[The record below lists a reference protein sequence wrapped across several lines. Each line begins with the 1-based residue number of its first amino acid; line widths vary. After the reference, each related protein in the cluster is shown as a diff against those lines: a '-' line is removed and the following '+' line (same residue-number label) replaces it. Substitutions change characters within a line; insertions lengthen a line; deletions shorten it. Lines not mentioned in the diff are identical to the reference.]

1 MAIPWDDVAPDTR
14 ANVAGTTA
22 ATSSTVDPLADSRW
36 AAFAG
41 SHPSAVVFHQP
52 AWIRVLTD
60 VFGYEPRFHVSRDA
74 RGEITAAWP
83 SMVVRSR
90 LTGTRLVCLPFCH
103 RAGPLVDSSD
113 SGRILLDALTSDAQ
127 EVSTLRISKFAT
139 GPGGSNSHSACNRG
153 TSILHAIDLA
163 SNSECLLPG
172 FDRDVRYS
180 IRRAQR
186 DGVSVRLAGGPDD
199 VRAFYRLYVRQRKR
213 QGLLPQPE
221 SFITQICESIV
232 DAGDGFLVLA
242 AYNDQPVAGLL
253 SSHRDTV
260 IGTHAAMEPA
270 FRRHRPNH
278 LAMWLS
284 IQVACDRG
292 FKHYDLGR
300 TQPEDERLARFKAGW
315 GASQTTLPYFYSPGE
330 DSMRARYHSGSGN
343 AIVSSIIRH
352 SPRAVAATA
361 ANILYRHLGVA
372 PASRR
377 DVRGRWAIATA
388 HCLRGYRP

>member
-1 MAIPWDDVAPDTR
+1 MAIPWDDVTPGTR
-14 ANVAGTTA
+14 ANAAGMTA
-22 ATSSTVDPLADSRW
+22 AAAGTVDPLADSRW
-36 AAFAG
+36 ADFAG

-52 AWIRVLTD
+52 AWIRALAD
-60 VFGYEPRFHVSRDA
+60 VFGYEPRFHVLHDA

-113 SGRILLDALTSDAQ
+113 SARILLDAVMTDAQ
-127 EVSTLRISKFAT
+127 ALDAGFIEVRDWPGWIELPCRMRSKDFY
-139 GPGGSNSHSACNRG
+139 SRHV
-153 TSILHAIDLA
+153 IDLA
-163 SNSECLLPG
+163 PDSEDLLPG

-186 DGVSVRLAGGPDD
+186 DGVSVRLASGPQDI
-199 VRAFYRLYVRQRKR
+199 RAFYRLYVRQRKR

-221 SFITQICESIV
+221 SFIRQVCERIV
-232 DAGDGFLVLA
+232 DAGHGFLVLA
-242 AYNDQPVAGLL
+242 AYNDQLVAGLL
-253 SSHRDTV
+253 SLSHRETV

-278 LAMWLS
+278 LAMWRS
-284 IQVACDRG
+284 IQVACERG

-300 TQPEDERLARFKAGW
+300 TQPEGEGLARFKAGW
-315 GASQTTLPYFYSPGE
+315 RASQTNLPYFYSPGE
-330 DSMRARYHSGSGN
+330 DSVRARYYSGDGN

-361 ANILYRHLGVA
+361 ANVLYRHLG
-372 PASRR
+372 
-377 DVRGRWAIATA
+377 
-388 HCLRGYRP
+388 